1 MVPELIKQL
10 KGIFSS
16 SKKKVFVL
24 GIDGA
29 TPQLIFEE
37 WLEYLPNLKS
47 IMKNSYHGR
56 MKSTVP
62 PSTIVA
68 WTSMLTGKDPSFFD
82 VYSYT
87 FKDEDNKTHLTD
99 SKNVKEARL
108 WKLLEKEGKRSIIL
122 NVPLTYPVE
131 DVKGI
136 MISDFLT
143 PEFNEQ
149 SVYPATLQKQ
159 IREKYGK
166 DYIFDVGVGL
176 AGYKQFDT
184 EKMIQKVYEMTEMQ
198 LDVAFNLI
206 QKEKWDFCM
215 TVLIGSDRM
224 QHTMWR
230 LFDKTHRKHP
240 GKNQYQNAV
249 RDYYVYL
256 DKKIGELKALLGEDA
271 YFIIAS
277 DHGFDKMEGRINL
290 NDWLIKEGY
299 LVLKEKPNA
308 PQKLDFSKVDWK
320 KTKAY
325 SIGAYFGRI
334 YFNRKARDA
343 VNGILGEDEVPELQQ
358 ELIGKLNLLR
368 NDQGEEID
376 NQFYL
381 PQEVY
386 AGPYLKESPD
396 LYIYFDNLRW
406 GVNND
411 IGNQGFYS
419 QETTKGSDDAGHAPV
434 GIFLLHHP
442 SFSEKNLGT
451 LDIIDVLPTIYK
463 LYGLEVPGDLK
474 GRALI

>member
-1 MVPELIKQL
+1 MTFEFF
-10 KGIFSS
+10 KGFKKIFSPTG
-16 SKKKVFVL
+16 KKVFIL

-29 TPQLIFEE
+29 PPQLIFGE
-37 WLEYLPNLKS
+37 WLEHLPNLKG
-47 IMKNSYHGR
+47 MLPNSFYGK
-56 MKSTVP
+56 MNSTIP

-68 WTSMLTGKDPSFFD
+68 WNSMLTGKDPSFFD

-87 FKDEDNKTHLTD
+87 FKDEENKTQLTN

-108 WKLLEKEGKRSIIL
+108 WKLLEKEGKRSIVL

-131 DVKGI
+131 DLNGI

-149 SVYPATLQKQ
+149 SVYPAKLRQEIK
-159 IREKYGK
+159 EKYGK

-184 EKMIQKVYEMTEMQ
+184 EQMIQKVYEMTEMQ

-206 QKEKWDFCM
+206 KKEKWDFCM
-215 TVLIGSDRM
+215 AVLIGSDRM

-230 LFDKTHRKHP
+230 WFDKTHRKYP

-256 DKKIGELKALLGEDA
+256 DKKIGELKEQLGEDA

-299 LVLKEKPNA
+299 LVLKEKPA
-308 PQKLDFSKVDWK
+308 SPQKLDFSKVDWA

-334 YFNRKARDA
+334 YFNRKARDS
-343 VNGILGEDEVPELQQ
+343 VNGILKEEEVPMLQQ
-358 ELIGKLNLLR
+358 EIIRKLALLK
-368 NDQGEEID
+368 NDREEKID
-376 NQFYL
+376 HRFYL

-396 LYIYFDNLRW
+396 LYVYFDNLRW

-411 IGNQGFYS
+411 VGNYGFYS

-434 GIFLLHHP
+434 GLFLLHH
-442 SFSEKNLGT
+442 SSLSGKDLGVI
-451 LDIIDVLPTIYK
+451 DIIDVLPTIYK
-463 LYGLEVPGDLK
+463 LYNLEVPADVK
-474 GRALI
+474 GKVLV

>member
-1 MVPELIKQL
+1 MVLDLIK
-10 KGIFSS
+10 KIKSTFSS
-16 SKKKVFVL
+16 SKKKVFLL

-29 TPQLIFEE
+29 PPQLVLEE
-37 WLEYLPNLKS
+37 WLEYLPNLKGMLHHS
-47 IMKNSYHGR
+47 VYGR
-56 MKSTVP
+56 MSSTVP

-68 WTSMLTGKDPSFFD
+68 WNSMLTGKDPSFFD

-87 FKDEDNKTHLTD
+87 FKDEENKTQLTS

-108 WKLLEKEGKRSIIL
+108 WKRLEKDGKCSIVL

-131 DVKGI
+131 KLNGI

-143 PEFNEQ
+143 PEFNDQ
-149 SVYPATLQKQ
+149 SVYPLKLKNE
-159 IREKYGK
+159 IKEKYGK

-176 AGYKQFDT
+176 AGYKNYDT
-184 EKMIQKVYEMTEMQ
+184 ENMIQKVYEMTEMQ
-198 LDVAFNLI
+198 LGVAMDFLK
-206 QKEKWDFCM
+206 KEKWDFFM
-215 TVLIGSDRM
+215 AVLIGSDRM

-230 LFDKTHRKHP
+230 LFDKTHRRYP
-240 GKNQYQNAV
+240 GKNQYQTAI

-256 DKKIGELKALLGEDA
+256 DKKIGEIKKMLDDDT

-299 LVLKEKPNA
+299 LALTKKPKSL
-308 PQKLDFSKVDWK
+308 QKLDFNKVDWA

-334 YFNRKARDA
+334 YFNRKTRDQ
-343 VNGILGEDEVPELQQ
+343 VNGILEEEDVHALQQ
-358 ELIGKLNLLR
+358 ELIQKLSKLK
-368 NDQGEEID
+368 NDRGEEMD

-386 AGPYLKESPD
+386 TGPYLKESPD

-411 IGNQGFYS
+411 IGNEGFFS

-434 GIFLLHHP
+434 GLFILHHP
-442 SFSEKNLGT
+442 SLSKRQLDAI
-451 LDIIDVLPTIYK
+451 DIIDVLPTVYK
-463 LYGLEVPGDLK
+463 LYGLKKPEDLK
-474 GRALI
+474 GKELV

>member
-1 MVPELIKQL
+1 MIIELTKKL
-10 KGIFSS
+10 KSFFSS
-16 SKKKVFVL
+16 SKKKVFIL

-29 TPQLIFEE
+29 PPQLVFEE
-37 WLEYLPNLKS
+37 WREHLPNIKEMLRHS
-47 IMKNSYHGR
+47 VYGR
-56 MKSTVP
+56 MMSTIP

-68 WTSMLTGKDPSFFD
+68 WNSMLTGKDPSFFD

-87 FKDEDNKTHLTD
+87 FKDEENKTQLTN

-108 WKLLEKEGKRSIIL
+108 WKLLEKYGKRSIIL

-131 DVKGI
+131 ELNGI

-143 PEFNEQ
+143 PEFNDK
-149 SVYPATLQKQ
+149 SVYPLKLKNE
-159 IREKYGK
+159 IKEKYGR

-184 EKMIQKVYEMTEMQ
+184 EQMIQKVYEMTEMQ

-230 LFDKTHRKHP
+230 LFDKTHRRHP
-240 GKNQYQNAV
+240 GKNQYQAAI
-249 RDYYVYL
+249 RDYYTYL
-256 DKKIGELKALLGEDA
+256 DKKIGELKELLGEDA
-271 YFIIAS
+271 YLIIAS

-299 LVLKEKPNA
+299 LVIKEKPTS
-308 PQKLDFSKVDWK
+308 PQKLDFSKVDWA

-343 VNGILGEDEVPELQQ
+343 ANGILDEEEVSALQQ
-358 ELIGKLNLLR
+358 ELIQKLSTLK
-368 NDQGEEID
+368 NDRGEEID
-376 NQFYL
+376 NKFYL
-381 PQEVY
+381 PQDVY

-396 LYIYFDNLRW
+396 LYIYFDDLRW

-411 IGNQGFYS
+411 VGNVGFYS

-434 GIFLLHHP
+434 GLFLLHHP
-442 SFSEKNLGT
+442 SFSEKDLGT
-451 LDIIDVLPTIYK
+451 INIIDVLPTIYN
-463 LYGLEVPGDLK
+463 LYGLKKPKDLK
-474 GRALI
+474 GNVLI